1 MNRLQGPKGRG
12 SRWAAF
18 ALLAALAFWLACV
31 SERGLEPAPQKYR
44 LYISDGSFNGRI
56 FVAETE
62 TDSLIDSSGVSAN
75 SLTRSVVSPDGM
87 YLLRRSAF
95 TCPDILDANSL
106 LSIGELPGCASQLV
120 FVGGDNL
127 ILAFYPRRID
137 CISYPGFVLLHS
149 DSLTL
154 NESPTMTRP
163 VLDEEL
169 GLAYTILRFGGTSV
183 DRWEVMAWDYRNR
196 TVWGQW
202 NLSDAFPGGQFQV
215 NSLAI
220 QPGKALLYGLG
231 GSSEASYAFCYN
243 LQDEGLVWSRRILTS
258 FGYLRFTPDVCEL
271 WRADRGNVLW
281 PLITG
286 YVYVHDPLTGAVW
299 DSISLYGYLDH
310 GAPLSAQEMVFTPDG
325 EKAYVAAG
333 NTQYSTGP
341 VLVIDVRKR
350 EVVNLILDDYEH
362 FPYYV
367 EMGPIP

>member
-12 SRWAAF
+12 GRWAAF

-196 TVWGQW
+196 RVQGQW
-202 NLSDAFPGGQFQV
+202 DLSDSFPEGEFQV
-215 NSLAI
+215 RSLAVK
-220 QPGKALLYGLG
+220 PGEALLYGLG
-231 GSSEASYAFCYN
+231 ASSGVAYVFCYN
-243 LQDEGLVWSRRILTS
+243 LQSETVVWSRPILTS
-258 FGYLRFTPDVCEL
+258 YGYLRFTPDGHEL
-271 WRADRGNVLW
+271 WRADRGDALW

-286 YVYVHDPLTGAVW
+286 FVYIHDPATGMVK
-299 DSISLYGYLDH
+299 DSISLFGYLNF
-310 GAPLSAQEMVFTPDG
+310 GKPLSAQEMVFTPDG

-341 VLVIDVRKR
+341 VLVIDVSTRK
-350 EVVNLILDDYEH
+350 VMDLILDDYEH

-367 EMGPIP
+367 EIGPIP